1 MDERAELLAKIKT
14 PDERFDERG
23 NRVLI
28 ALAEFQN
35 GFPVDQLCV
44 TCGGLIVVKGLGE
57 PFVCA
62 WSIDCPCHECQADFR
77 GL

>member
-14 PDERFDERG
+14 PDPRFEDRV

-28 ALAEFQN
+28 ALAEYQN
-35 GFPVDQLCV
+35 GFPVDQSCV
-44 TCGGLIVVKGLGE
+44 ACGGLIVVTGHGE
-57 PFVCA
+57 FRV
-62 WSIDCPCHECQADFR
+62 WDIDCPCHECRTTSR